1 MSTWLLRK
9 RRHPLARCLQEGKLL
24 RFARR
29 THFTGIV
36 LIGIWLLVPHAAS
49 SADTLPV
56 PKHQATFSYFPVA
69 TPVAGTT
76 ASETKP
82 IAIGPFAEGGRT
94 LSVQISLPG
103 FSGSVDVFFGLYAPA
118 FGSDAFYLLDS
129 AGNLQPLLGG
139 LVIWKSGPAMIE
151 EQLFGAVDT
160 SLLPEGTYSFYLLVA
175 PQGTTDQYYLWQT
188 SVKIKRVIVYLPE
201 DDGVHDTPVEWWYWT
216 GHLEDTEGGRYG
228 FEEVFFLVK
237 WLGTNYIMA
246 HQSITDITKD
256 TFSYDVKIIPAYP
269 EELADGLHLSAEN
282 LSGFLSSD
290 GKEDILNG
298 STGGYEMALDL
309 IPAKPPVLNLDG
321 GFGEL
326 VPGLSTYYYSRTRLD
341 ARGTLQ
347 KEGEKKLVKGTAWFD
362 HQWGDLFKVLDIG
375 WDWFGIQLD
384 DGVDIMLYVIRDQA
398 TGPVSGGT
406 IVDSEGGYETLQ
418 AGQFQVTALTQWTS
432 PGTGCTY
439 PSGWVISFGDQ
450 QLVVLPEVQDQEI
463 PSPFPYWEGASTV
476 SGARTGRA
484 YVELTGYCSNV
495 VGAKWK

>member
-1 MSTWLLRK
+1 LGLFT
-9 RRHPLARCLQEGKLL
+9 RHKQ
-24 RFARR
+24 FM
-29 THFTGIV
+29 GIV
-36 LIGIWLLVPHAAS
+36 LIGISFLVPHDAS
-49 SADTLPV
+49 FADTLPV
-56 PKHQATFSYFPVA
+56 PQDQTNFSYFPVA
-69 TPVAGTT
+69 SPVVGTT
-76 ASETKP
+76 PSETKP
-82 IAIGPFAEGGRT
+82 IGIGPYAEGGRT

-103 FSGSVDVFFGLYAPA
+103 FSGNVDVFFGLYAPS
-118 FGSDAFYLLDS
+118 FGADGFYFLDKDGDLRPLSD
-129 AGNLQPLLGG
+129 G
-139 LVIWKSGPAMIE
+139 LVAWKNGPAVIE

-160 SLLPEGTYSFYLLVA
+160 SNLPEGTYSFYLLVT
-175 PQGTTDQYYLWQT
+175 PQGTTDQYYLWET
-188 SVKIKRVIVYLPE
+188 YAKIKRVSVYLPE

-237 WLGTNYIMA
+237 WLGTHYIMA
-246 HQSITDITKD
+246 HQSITDITQG
-256 TFSYDVKIIPAYP
+256 TFSYDVKIIPGYP
-269 EELADGLHLSAEN
+269 EEMTDGLHLSAEN

-290 GKEDILNG
+290 GKEDLLNG
-298 STGGYEMALDL
+298 SAGGYEVALDL

-341 ARGTLQ
+341 AQGTLQ

-384 DGVDIMLYVIRDQA
+384 DGMDIMLFVIRDQA

-406 IVDSEGGYETLQ
+406 IVDSEGNYETLQ
-418 AGQFQVTALTQWTS
+418 AGQFQVAALTQWMS
-432 PGTGCTY
+432 PATGCTY

-450 QLVVLPEVQDQEI
+450 QLVILPEVQDQEI
-463 PSPFPYWEGASTV
+463 PSPIPYWEGASTV

-484 YVELTGYCSNV
+484 YVELTGYCGSV
-495 VGAKWK
+495 PVPF